1 MADLE
6 SMIRQMSNDNT
17 AKTFQFNHNEGV
29 LTRQF
34 QHHMSN
40 TAHTREVAD
49 LKNAGLNPVLSAGG
63 SGAASY
69 SASSASGSADS
80 SSVAALANIY
90 QTKMN
95 NDNAR
100 AIASAQNRIALENKR
115 TDLQIAKINAAASNY
130 ASNQASAATRYASDN
145 ARYASVYG
153 TDNSRS
159 GAINQFA
166 EGLLGGNARSTGSKV
181 GKGTQQLARN
191 IANGLKAI
199 FGR

>member
-6 SMIRQMSNDNT
+6 AMLRQMSNENT
-17 AKTFQFNHNEGV
+17 AKTFKFNHDENV
-29 LTRQF
+29 LARQF
-34 QHHMSN
+34 SHHMSN

-69 SASSASGSADS
+69 SASGASGSADS
-80 SSVAALANIY
+80 SSISALANIY
-90 QTKMN
+90 QTKLN
-95 NDNAR
+95 NENAR
-100 AIASAQNRIALENKR
+100 QIATQQNNIALANKR

-130 ASNQASAATRYASDN
+130 ASNQAAAATRYASDN
-145 ARYASVYG
+145 SRYASMYG
-153 TDNSRS
+153 TDYSRS

-181 GKGTQQLARN
+181 GKGTQSLARN
-191 IANGLKAI
+191 IANGLKVI